1 MDDDG
6 EAFLNGEYFSIF
18 PLLSVYHSM
27 TAINNYNTELLA
39 KFFFLVFLLSGLIQ
53 IEFGCRVVY

>member
-39 KFFFLVFLLSGLIQ
+39 KFFFPFIGANPN
-53 IEFGCRVVY
+53 